1 MIDPFPRCSC
11 PTNIDRAQRQV
22 NDHPPRRRPTSLL
35 FAVVFVAAYASGFAS
50 SLILNRD
57 RVRREAERISR
68 TFIEKA
74 IQAGIIRVD
83 QVRLAEIGRP
93 ASTHPGRQHR

>member
-1 MIDPFPRCSC
+1 MIDPFPPSFC

-57 RVRREAERISR
+57 RVRREAEQMSR
-68 TFIEKA
+68 QFIDVA
-74 IQAGIIRVD
+74 IRSDIIRVD